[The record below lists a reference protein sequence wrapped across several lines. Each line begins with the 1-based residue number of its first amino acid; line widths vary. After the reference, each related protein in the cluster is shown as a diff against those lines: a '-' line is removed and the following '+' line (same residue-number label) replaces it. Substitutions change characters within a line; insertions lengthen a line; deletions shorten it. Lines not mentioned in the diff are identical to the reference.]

1 MSVVKIET
9 LDHVALWVSDRD
21 VLADFLTRHTGM
33 HVIARTGAF
42 TLVGADARRGKL
54 TLFAAEGER
63 EPDALARVVLCV
75 RDLDAALAELP
86 AGLPVERRGQA
97 AFFAGPEGLG
107 LGLAE
112 SAEGAGYD
120 IDHVVLRVPDPEAT
134 FRELAGLGFAVRGGH
149 LEAGDAYVELE
160 RGDPGEPE
168 RPLLN
173 HLGLRVE
180 SADTHLAEAESRGL
194 EIADV
199 VDGENTYAV
208 FVWGPD
214 RIKLEYVEHKPTF
227 SLV

>member
-1 MSVVKIET
+1 MQIET

-21 VLADFLTRHTGM
+21 ALADFLTRHVGM
-33 HVIARTGAF
+33 HVIVRTDTF

-54 TLFAAEGER
+54 TLFAADGER
-63 EPDALARVVLCV
+63 EPGALVRVVLRV
-75 RDLDAALAELP
+75 PDLDAALAELP
-86 AGLPVERRGQA
+86 AGLRVETRGRTGL
-97 AFFAGPEGLG
+97 FTGPEGLG

-112 SAEGAGYD
+112 SAEGAEYD
-120 IDHVVLRVPDPEAT
+120 IDHVVFRVPDPEAT
-134 FRELAGLGFAVRGGH
+134 FRALAGLGFGVEDGR
-149 LEAGDAYVELE
+149 LEAGGAYVELE

-168 RPLLN
+168 RSLLN

-180 SADTHLAEAESRGL
+180 SADAHLAEAESRGL
-194 EIADV
+194 EVADV